1 MATVVNFSLNVEKL
15 PKDKYIKGK
24 KGVYQNIT
32 VVINDEVNDFGNNV
46 KTFVTQTQ
54 AEREQKV
61 AKTYLGDGRVVWTNG
76 VVNVAKQQQ
85 EKENEELTDM
95 PF

>member
-1 MATVVNFSLNVEKL
+1 MPKARELTEVEKFYIENNPQKSDQEISSQMSGVGPKTISKYRDSLNQKES
-15 PKDKYIKGK
+15 P
-24 KGVYQNIT
+24 
-32 VVINDEVNDFGNNV
+32 EH
-46 KTFVTQTQ
+46 VTQTQ

-85 EKENEELTDM
+85 EKQ
-95 PF
+95 